1 MQIIQGIREK
11 GAAIVI
17 VVIALSL
24 IGFILMDAKQGT
36 GKMFGSRSTTIG
48 KVDGRSI
55 DIETFNKKVQ
65 LQEMQEQQRNGGQ
78 KPSGAQAAQI
88 REQVWN
94 QMVAENIFYAEAD
107 KLGINF
113 TSKELSAVLSADDP
127 TNPLM
132 QDKNMLDP
140 ISGRL
145 DQAKVAQALNNIKK
159 LKGDEK
165 DYVNAQVIDPQ
176 KLTSI
181 SQKYYAL
188 LNASAYYPSW
198 MEEKDNKDNN
208 QFATISYV
216 NIGYG
221 VISDSSLKVS
231 DAEISEYV
239 KKHQSLFKQ
248 EAGRTISYVTF
259 SQQPDASDSARVL
272 EQVAG
277 LKEGFTTETN
287 TRAFLARNSSVV
299 DFDSNYLPKSR
310 IRSTVADTIVKQPIG
325 VVYGPYIDGANYALA
340 KILGTKSM
348 PDSVKAKHILVAV
361 SDPQTGQQI
370 VADSSAK
377 KSADSILAAIKGGAD
392 FAALAQKYNNDATK
406 EKGGDLGTFG
416 YGAMVPEFND
426 FCFSKPVGSRD
437 IVRTQFGYHIVEVVG
452 QKGSS
457 PAYKVAIMAREIQPS
472 DATINKA
479 SLEATKLSAEKDSKK
494 LDAYLAKAGI
504 KKITSAIL
512 IKENDA
518 SIGDKT
524 MNMMGQ
530 SAPIFQDAR
539 SLVRWIFEA
548 KKGEVSEPFNIDG
561 QFVVAVVD
569 NIYKEGT
576 QDVQTARPMAEA
588 AVRNEK
594 KSTEILKKLGN
605 APTLESA
612 AAAYNK
618 TVQTAGEDSTITFSA
633 QIINGLGPEPMVI
646 GASFNKDYQ
655 AKPSAPI
662 VGKQGVYVIK
672 VNSISPKIALPA
684 DQLATQRTAKI
695 TALKNHLNAWFNG
708 LKEQASIK
716 DKRSEFF

>member
-1 MQIIQGIREK
+1 MQIIQSIREK

-36 GKMFGSRSTTIG
+36 GRMFGSRSSSIG

-55 DIETFNKKVQ
+55 EVDEFNKKVQ
-65 LQEMQEQQRNGGQ
+65 MQELQEQQRNGGQ
-78 KPSGAQAAQI
+78 KPTGAQAAQI

-94 QMVAENIFYAEAD
+94 QLVAENVFYAEAD

-113 TSKELSAVLSADDP
+113 TAKELSAVLSSDDP
-127 TNPLM
+127 GNPLT

-140 ISGRL
+140 MSGKL
-145 DQAKVAQALNNIKK
+145 DQAKVAQALNNIRK
-159 LKGDEK
+159 LKGEEK
-165 DYVNAQVIDPQ
+165 DYVNAQVIEPQ

-181 SQKYYAL
+181 SQKYFAL

-198 MEEKDNKDNN
+198 MEEKDNKDNE

-216 NIGYG
+216 NVGFG
-221 VISDSSLKVS
+221 VISDSTVTVS
-231 DAEISEYV
+231 DAEIGAYV
-239 KKHQSLFKQ
+239 QKHKSLFKQ

-259 SQQPDASDSARVL
+259 SQQADASDSARTL
-272 EQVAG
+272 EAVTA
-277 LKEGFTTETN
+277 LKESFSTETN
-287 TRAFLARNSSVV
+287 TRAFLARNSSAVE
-299 DFDSNYLPKSR
+299 FDTNYLPKSR
-310 IRSTVADTIVKQPIG
+310 IRSTMVDTLIKQPTG
-325 VVYGPYIDGANYALA
+325 VVFGPYLDGANFALA
-340 KILGTKSM
+340 KVLGTKSM
-348 PDSVKAKHILVAV
+348 PDSVKARHILVSV

-370 VADSSAK
+370 LPDSTAK
-377 KSADSILAAIKGGAD
+377 KTADSILNAIKGGAD
-392 FAALAQKYNNDATK
+392 FAALAQKYNTDATK

-426 FCFSKPVGSRD
+426 FCFNKPVGSRD
-437 IVRTQFGYHIVEVVG
+437 IVRTQFGYHIVEVVS

-457 PAYKVAIMAREIQPS
+457 PAYKVAILAREIQPS

-479 SLEATKLSAEKDSKK
+479 NLEATKLSAEKDPKSF
-494 LDAYLAKAGI
+494 DAYVAKAGL
-504 KKITSAIL
+504 KKITSSIL

-524 MNMMGQ
+524 MTMMGQ
-530 SAPIFQDAR
+530 SPAIFQDAR
-539 SLVRWIFEA
+539 ALVRWLYEA
-548 KKGEVSEPFNIDG
+548 KKGDVSEPFNIDQ
-561 QFVVAVVD
+561 QFVVAVAD

-576 QDVQTARPMAEA
+576 QDVKTARPMAEA

-594 KSTEILKKLGN
+594 KTADILKKLGT
-605 APTLESA
+605 APTLEAA

-618 TVQTAGEDSTITFSA
+618 TVQTAGEDSSITFNA
-633 QIINGLGPEPMVI
+633 QIINGIGPEPLLI

-655 AKPSAPI
+655 SKVSAPI
-662 VGKQGVYVIK
+662 VGKQGIYVIK
-672 VNSISPKIALPA
+672 VNGISPKTVSA
-684 DQLATQRTAKI
+684 DQLAQQRTTRI

-708 LKEQASIK
+708 LKEQATIK